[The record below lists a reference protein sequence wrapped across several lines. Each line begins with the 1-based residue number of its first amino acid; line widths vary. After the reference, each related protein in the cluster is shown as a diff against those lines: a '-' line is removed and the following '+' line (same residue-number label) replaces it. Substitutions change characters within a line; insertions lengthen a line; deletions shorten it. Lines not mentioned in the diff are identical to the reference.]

1 MEKLNLKT
9 QKLNLKT
16 RKLNFPG
23 IHWRGL
29 AVIGAQKKPLTFNS
43 PPLAYLQGQRIG
55 NDAYRKQFLFG
66 FLLEI

>member
-23 IHWRGL
+23 IHWRVL
-29 AVIGAQKKPLTFNS
+29 AVIGAQKKPLE
-43 PPLAYLQGQRIG
+43 I
-55 NDAYRKQFLFG
+55 
-66 FLLEI
+66 LLEYGTSSFS

>member
-29 AVIGAQKKPLTFNS
+29 AVIGAQKKPLNFRIL
-43 PPLAYLQGQRIG
+43 PPPFATLKIENLSWTKLAEFASGL
-55 NDAYRKQFLFG
+55 A
-66 FLLEI
+66 